1 MRKFIAAAGATLLT
15 GGLFAQTVTRDYDHS
30 VDFSSLKKFGWIQ
43 RDTLPISRADSSEH
57 DPAADAALNRLILDS
72 LKSHLEKKGFV
83 LDEES
88 PDFLVGYI
96 GVSKYSL
103 QSAEFGLDAQG
114 GPDPSY
120 SSYGHWRPFYQT
132 GSDSN
137 LKREGT
143 LMIDFVDPDTNKL
156 MWRGTARDTVNNPK
170 KSPKKVENAIKKL
183 INKFPPR

>member
-15 GGLFAQTVTRDYDHS
+15 GGLLAQTVTRDYDHS

-43 RDTLPISRADSSEH
+43 RDTLPIFRADPSEH

-72 LKSHLEKKGFV
+72 LKSRLEKKGFV

-114 GPDPSY
+114 GHRKRLSA
-120 SSYGHWRPFYQT
+120 QT
-132 GSDSN
+132 GGQGFTFDVLHRDEVNAVTFTN
-137 LKREGT
+137 L
-143 LMIDFVDPDTNKL
+143 VDMRHVRMFDGR
-156 MWRGTARDTVNNPK
+156 RGFR
-170 KSPKKVENAIKKL
+170 
-183 INKFPPR
+183 FPYEALQALGILGEFGW